1 MQHNII
7 IGIDPSGNYDEGKGT
22 TGMGYIRADGSE
34 IKLIDIDARKYSS
47 QLEYWSVVIAQLK
60 GFLTID
66 SNCVVVMEDYLLYG
80 SKSNQQI
87 NSRLETPQLIGVIKY
102 ICYRNNVPCVL
113 QRAVDVKK
121 RWADH
126 ILEHEGY
133 IHRVSNTKS
142 YEHCHGKSGYAL
154 TGTTDRLS
162 SHSLDTLRHI
172 VHYKEFKNNG

>member
-1 MQHNII
+1 MHKLI
-7 IGIDPSGNYDEGKGT
+7 IGIDPSGNYEEGKGT
-22 TGMGYIRADGSE
+22 TGIGYIRADGSE
-34 IKLIDIDARKYSS
+34 VKLVDIDARKYNS
-47 QLEYWSVVIAQLK
+47 QLEYWTVVIAKLK

-66 SNCVVVMEDYLLYG
+66 SDCVVVMEDYLLYS
-80 SKSNQQI
+80 SKSKQQI

-102 ICYRNNVPCVL
+102 VCYKNNIPCVL
-113 QRAVDVKK
+113 QRAVDVKN

-154 TGTTDRLS
+154 AGTTDRLS

-172 VHYKEFKNNG
+172 IHYKEFKNK

>member
-1 MQHNII
+1 MHKLI
-7 IGIDPSGNYDEGKGT
+7 IGIDPSGNFEEGKGT
-22 TGMGYIRADGSE
+22 TGIGYIRADDSE
-34 IKLIDIDARKYSS
+34 VKLIDVDARNYKS
-47 QLEYWSVVIAQLK
+47 QLEYWTVIIASLK

-66 SNCVVVMEDYLLYG
+66 SDCVVVLEDYLLYG
-80 SKSNQQI
+80 SKANQQI

-102 ICYRNNVPCVL
+102 ICHKNNVPVVL

-133 IHRVSNTKS
+133 IHRVSATTS

-154 TGTTDRLS
+154 TGSDKRLS
-162 SHSLDTLRHI
+162 SHSLDTLRHM
-172 VHYKEFKNNG
+172 VHYKEFKNK